1 MVMKSRT
8 PNQQRIVE
16 MVPGELFGH
25 APDRQSQKARL
36 VLDNDRI
43 VACNRTAPLL
53 FRCQQEE
60 LLGESLLAL
69 SAPTQPDGLS
79 SARSLRLKHAAV
91 SSGQVQHF
99 DWLCLHLDGGTFA
112 ARATLSPMEVRGKL
126 LTELL
131 LSDIRE
137 HVLAEDAWRRAYNDL
152 EGRLAERSAELAR
165 SKAELQGLTS
175 ELERAEQA
183 LVRRNKLMQAL
194 NKLAEQAA
202 TSLELQPLYEAA
214 VKSSAELIDAT
225 SAYISEIDFDAG
237 TTTVVAEYMGSR
249 ATPAERFSDLGT
261 SYDMEKEFGTSAEAL
276 LERVEPY
283 VIHIDDPD
291 LSPAE
296 RAHMER
302 YDAKSILGIP
312 LIVEGMPVAE
322 VEFWESRRKR
332 DFTPEEFELVE
343 AIARQIAVPV
353 ENARLYSQAVR
364 EIEERRQLELQI
376 RRSLERRG
384 RQVQLSSHVTQDI
397 ADADLGDLYQ
407 RVVKRTKEQFGYYHV
422 QLLRF
427 EPALKALVLI
437 AGYGEIGEQMLASG
451 YNVPIGSGYIGVAA
465 ATGKSV
471 LRPDVSDDPTW
482 RSSPLLPDAR
492 GELAVPIMLGDEV
505 LGVLDAQSDEADA
518 LDEEDQ
524 LALEGLSGQI
534 AIAIESTRLREEM
547 AARLEELDRL
557 QRIMSRE
564 GWRAYRAQR
573 ERDRKGY
580 QFDQSTIVPVGVP
593 SPESEDGRKEDG
605 PARQQD
611 SKSVYVA
618 PMTVRGETIGTLGI
632 ADDPDRPLPDEDRQ
646 LLDSISVQVA
656 EALEQARLLE
666 QTQQHAVQM
675 EAVAQVSAVVS
686 TILEAE
692 KLLET
697 VVRLT
702 LERFDLYQVAVFA
715 LDEDELRLAAGA
727 RLPADSLD
735 IDHWPDLNISD
746 ETSPVVRASQS
757 GFPVVVHDVRQEPGY
772 VVDPTAN
779 DTRSELAIPLIVGD
793 TVLGVLDLQ
802 SELTNRFSEND
813 VRIHTTL
820 GAQVAVALQN
830 AILYA
835 EQLETAARLREVD
848 RLKSEFLASMSH
860 ELRTPLNSII
870 GFADVLL
877 EGIDGPLNERMHEDV
892 TLIRDSGRHL
902 RELIGEMLDMSKIE
916 AGVMELRYEEIDVP
930 LLARE
935 IVASA
940 KSLAKNKDLEIRL
953 EVDPDLKTVEA
964 DRTRLT
970 QILLNLV
977 GNAIKFTEH
986 GSICLILKEQ
996 DGDLLAGVQDTGI
1009 GIANEDIP
1017 IIFEQFRQIDGSL
1030 SRKVGG
1036 TGLGVPISKRLV
1048 ELHGGQMWLESE
1060 PGVGSTFWFTMPK
1073 KGPLDDAKVSTSI
1086 PEATA
1091 LQSQMSPRSVDD

>member
-1 MVMKSRT
+1 
-8 PNQQRIVE
+8 
-16 MVPGELFGH
+16 MVPGEVFGH
-25 APDRQSQKARL
+25 TPDGRPQKARL
-36 VLDNDRI
+36 VLDKDRI
-43 VACNRTAPLL
+43 VACNKSAPLL

-69 SAPTQPDGLS
+69 SAPSQPDGLS
-79 SARSLRLKHAAV
+79 SARSLRLKNAAV

-99 DWLCLHLDGGTFA
+99 DWLCLRLDGGTFA
-112 ARATLSPMEVRGKL
+112 ARATLSRMEIRGKE

-137 HVLAEDAWRRAYNDL
+137 HVLAEDAWRQAYNDL
-152 EGRLAERSAELAR
+152 EGRLAKRSAELAR
-165 SKAELQGLTS
+165 SKAEFQRLAS
-175 ELERAEQA
+175 ELEQAEQA
-183 LVRRNKLMQAL
+183 LVRRNKLLRAL
-194 NKLAEQAA
+194 NELAQQAA
-202 TSLELQPLYEAA
+202 TSLELQPLYEAV
-214 VKSSAELIDAT
+214 VKSSAELLDAT
-225 SAYISEIDFDAG
+225 SAYISEIDSGAG
-237 TTTVVAEYMGSR
+237 TITVVAEHMGSR
-249 ATPAERFSDLGT
+249 ATPAERFSDVGIG
-261 SYDMEKEFGTSAEAL
+261 YDMEKEFGTSSAAIL
-276 LERVEPY
+276 GRSEPY
-283 VIHIDDPD
+283 IIHVDDAD
-291 LSPAE
+291 LAPAE
-296 RAHMER
+296 REHMER
-302 YDAKSILGIP
+302 YGARSILGIP
-312 LIVEGMPVAE
+312 LIVEGTPVAE
-322 VEFWESRRKR
+322 VEFWESRHKR
-332 DFTPEEFELVE
+332 EFTAEEIELVE

-364 EIEERRQLELQI
+364 EIEERRHLELQI

-384 RQVQLSSHVTQDI
+384 RQVQLSAQVTQDI
-397 ADADLGDLYQ
+397 ASTDLGDLYH
-407 RVVKRTKEQFGYYHV
+407 RVVKRTREQFGYYHA

-427 EPALKALVLI
+427 EPALDALVLI
-437 AGYGEIGEQMLASG
+437 AGYGKVGEQMLAGG
-451 YNVPIGSGYIGVAA
+451 YQVPLGNGYIGLAA
-465 ATGKSV
+465 ATAKSV

-482 RSSPLLPDAR
+482 TSSPLLPDTR

-505 LGVLDAQSDEADA
+505 LGVLDVQSDTADA

-524 LALEGLSGQI
+524 LALEGLSGQV

-547 AARLEELDRL
+547 AERLNELDQL

-564 GWRAYRAQR
+564 GWQAYRAQQ
-573 ERDRKGY
+573 ERDKRGY
-580 QFDQSTIVPVGVP
+580 RFDQSTIVPVDLP
-593 SPESEDGRKEDG
+593 TSESENG
-605 PARQQD
+605 PTGSGDDALLEEQGG
-611 SKSVYVA
+611 KSIYSA

-632 ADDPDRPLPDEDRQ
+632 ADDPDRPLLDEDRQ
-646 LLDSISVQVA
+646 LLESITVQVA

-697 VVRLT
+697 VVTLT
-702 LERFDLYQVAVFA
+702 LERFDLYQVAVFI
-715 LDEDELRLAAGA
+715 LDENILHLAAGA

-735 IDHWPDLNISD
+735 IDLWSVLNTS
-746 ETSPVVRASQS
+746 EEMSPVVRASQS
-757 GFPVVVHDVRQEPGY
+757 GRPVVVHDVRQEPGY
-772 VVDPTAN
+772 VADPMSD

-793 TVLGVLDLQ
+793 EVLGVLDLQ
-802 SELTNRFSEND
+802 SELPNRFSEND

-830 AILYA
+830 ATLYA
-835 EQLETAARLREVD
+835 DQLETSARLREVD

-877 EGIDGPLNERMHEDV
+877 EGIDGPLNERMSEDV

-916 AGVMELRYEEIDVP
+916 AGVMELRYEEINVP
-930 LLARE
+930 SMARE

-940 KSLAKNKDLEIRL
+940 KSLAMNKDLEIRFEIDPNL
-953 EVDPDLKTVEA
+953 ETIEA

-970 QILLNLV
+970 QILLNLIS
-977 GNAIKFTEH
+977 NAIKFTEQ
-986 GSICLILKEQ
+986 GTISLMLKEQ
-996 DGDLLAGVQDTGI
+996 DEELLAGVQDTGI

-1060 PGVGSTFWFTMPK
+1060 LGAGSTFWFTMPK
-1073 KGPLDDAKVSTSI
+1073 KRPEDSADISTGL
-1086 PEATA
+1086 PEATT
-1091 LQSQMSPRSVDD
+1091 LQS

>member
-1 MVMKSRT
+1 MAMKKKA

-16 MVPGELFGH
+16 MVPGEVFTH
-25 APDRQSQKARL
+25 APDWRTQKARL
-36 VLDNDRI
+36 VLDKDRI
-43 VACNRTAPLL
+43 VACNKTAPFL

-60 LLGESLLAL
+60 LLGESFLAL
-69 SAPTQPDGLS
+69 SAPTQSDGLS
-79 SARSLRLKHAAV
+79 SARSLRLKNAAL
-91 SSGQVQHF
+91 SSGQPQHF
-99 DWLCLHLDGGTFA
+99 DWLCLHVDGGTFA
-112 ARATLSPMEVRGKL
+112 ARATLKRLETRGRVL
-126 LTELL
+126 AELL

-137 HVLAEDAWRRAYNDL
+137 HVLAEDAWRRAYNEL
-152 EGRLAERSAELAR
+152 ESRLAQRSAELAR
-165 SKAELQGLTS
+165 SRTDLQELAS
-175 ELERAEQA
+175 ELEQAEQA
-183 LVRRNKLMQAL
+183 LARRNKLMKAL
-194 NKLAEQAA
+194 NELAQQAA

-214 VKSSAELIDAT
+214 VKSGVELIDAT
-225 SAYISEIDFDAG
+225 SAYVSEIDSDEG
-237 TTTVVAEYMGSR
+237 TVTVVAGHMGSR
-249 ATPAERFSDLGT
+249 ATPAERFSDVGT
-261 SYDMEKEFGTSAEAL
+261 SYDMEEEFGARREAL
-276 LERVEPY
+276 LRRVEPY
-283 VIHIDDPD
+283 VIHIDDEE

-302 YDAKSILGIP
+302 FGAKSILGIP
-312 LIVEGMPVAE
+312 LIVEGTPVAE
-322 VEFWESRRKR
+322 VEFWESRHKR
-332 DFTPEEFELVE
+332 EFTQEEFELVE

-376 RRSLERRG
+376 RRSMERRG
-384 RQVQLSSHVTQDI
+384 RQVQLSLQVTQDI
-397 ADADLGDLYQ
+397 AGTDLGELYQ
-407 RVVKRTKEQFGYYHV
+407 RVVKRTKEQFGFYHV

-427 EPALKALVLI
+427 EPALDALVLI
-437 AGYGEIGEQMLASG
+437 AGYGEIGEQMLAGG
-451 YNVPIGSGYIGVAA
+451 YQVPLGSGYIGVAA

-482 RSSPLLPDAR
+482 RPSPLLPDAL

-505 LGVLDAQSDEADA
+505 LGVLDVQSDLAGE

-547 AARLEELDRL
+547 AARLDELDRL

-564 GWRAYRAQR
+564 GWQAYRAQR
-573 ERDRKGY
+573 ERERKGY
-580 QFDQSTIVPVGVP
+580 QFDQSTIVPVGV
-593 SPESEDGRKEDG
+593 SASESKVRPGDDTLPGKQG
-605 PARQQD
+605 
-611 SKSVYVA
+611 VYFA
-618 PMTVRGETIGTLGI
+618 PMIVRGETIGTLGI
-632 ADDPDRPLPDEDRQ
+632 AGDPDRPLPDEDRQ
-646 LLDSISVQVA
+646 LLESISVQVA

-675 EAVAQVSAVVS
+675 EAVAQVSAAVS

-697 VVRLT
+697 VVELT

-715 LDEDELRLAAGA
+715 LDENVLSLAAGA
-727 RLPADSLD
+727 RLPAHSLD
-735 IDHWPDLNISD
+735 VDLWPDLNISD
-746 ETSPVVRASQS
+746 ESSPVVRASR
-757 GFPVVVHDVRQEPGY
+757 GAVPVVVHDVRKEPGY
-772 VVDPTAN
+772 VADPVSSDA
-779 DTRSELAIPLIVGD
+779 RSELAIPLIVGE

-802 SELTNRFSEND
+802 SELPSRFSEND
-813 VRIHTTL
+813 IRIHTTL

-830 AILYA
+830 ATLYA
-835 EQLETAARLREVD
+835 EQLETSARLREVD

-930 LLARE
+930 VLARE

-940 KSLAKNKDLEIRL
+940 KSLAKNKDLEIRY
-953 EVDPDLKTVEA
+953 EVDPELETIEA

-970 QILLNLV
+970 QILLNLIS
-977 GNAIKFTEH
+977 NAIKFTEQ
-986 GSICLILKEQ
+986 GSICLMLKEQ
-996 DGDLLAGVQDTGI
+996 DGELLAGVQDTGI
-1009 GIANEDIP
+1009 GIASEDIP
-1017 IIFEQFRQIDGSL
+1017 VIFEQFRQIDGSL

-1060 PGVGSTFWFTMPK
+1060 LGVGSTFWFTMPK
-1073 KGPLDDAKVSTSI
+1073 KQSDNASVPTVF
-1086 PEATA
+1086 PETTT
-1091 LQSQMSPRSVDD
+1091 LQS